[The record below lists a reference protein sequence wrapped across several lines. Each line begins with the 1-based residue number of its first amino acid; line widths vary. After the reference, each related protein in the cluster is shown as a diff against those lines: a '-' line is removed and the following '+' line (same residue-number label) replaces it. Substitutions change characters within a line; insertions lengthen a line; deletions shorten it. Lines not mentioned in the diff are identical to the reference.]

1 MSRLPRHEKILELVR
16 SSGFMSI
23 DELSRL
29 LEVTPQTI
37 RRDINTLC
45 EENLLRRYHGG
56 AGLGSSVENEE
67 YAARKVKNQVE
78 KERIAIELA
87 QHIPNHA
94 SLFMNIGTTVEA
106 VAKALLLNHKGLKII
121 TNNLNVAA
129 ILSPRQDFE
138 VIIAGG
144 VVRPRDGG
152 IIGEATIDFIRQ
164 FKVDFAVIGIS
175 GIEEDGTLLDFDY
188 REVKAAQAII
198 EQSRQVYLSV
208 DSSKFGRNAMVRLGH
223 VSQLAALFTDAPPPA
238 AVIEQLNLA
247 GVALYIAR

>member
-16 SSGFMSI
+16 TNGFMSI

-29 LEVTPQTI
+29 LDVTPQTI
-37 RRDINTLC
+37 RRDINGLC

-56 AGLGSSVENEE
+56 AGIGSSVENEE
-67 YAARKVKNQVE
+67 YSARKVKYQVE
-78 KERIAIELA
+78 KEHIAAEVV
-87 QHIPNHA
+87 QRIPNHA
-94 SLFMNIGTTVEA
+94 SLFLNIGTTVEA
-106 VAKALLLNHKGLKII
+106 VAKALLVNHRGLKII

-175 GIEEDGTLLDFDY
+175 GIEDDGTLLDFDY

-198 EQSRQVYLSV
+198 EQSRQVYLAV

-223 VSQLAALFTDAPPPA
+223 VSQLDAVFTDLMPPP
-238 AVIEQLNLA
+238 AVIEQLKQA
-247 GVALYIAR
+247 EVALHVVN